1 MTITQSLQRRAH
13 VVHYSKTKIPKR
25 SQIEHMLRTG
35 YPLATSKQKAFPYKA
50 YVLGPNEER
59 SKILYDLCEGNKI
72 RFDGDVEQKG
82 FKYKANPNLFHIKS
96 APWTLIFTPRLAP
109 GNQFAQEQCA
119 KTGTRWEMGEENFIN
134 NGYARES
141 WSIEVG
147 MIAKTITGAV
157 LDAGWDT
164 SYCICFPKQI
174 EKWKIN
180 TKSYFN
186 FVKYVPY
193 LIQTIGKADLY
204 KWQNMSKENL
214 EKDTCPPFK
223 DIFSFEDDK

>member
-13 VVHYSKTKIPKR
+13 VVHYSKTKIPRR
-25 SQIEHMLRTG
+25 SQIEKMLRIG

-59 SKILYDLCEGNKI
+59 SKILYDLCEGNKVE
-72 RFDGDVEQKG
+72 FDGDVEQKG
-82 FKYKANPNLFHIKS
+82 FKYQANPNLFHLAT
-96 APWTLIFTPRLAP
+96 APWTLIFTPRVAL
-109 GNQFAQEQCA
+109 GNQYAREQCA
-119 KTGTRWEMGEENFIN
+119 KTGTRWEMGDESFIPH
-134 NGYARES
+134 GRES

-164 SYCICFPKQI
+164 SYNICFPK
-174 EKWKIN
+174 EVSKWPK
-180 TKSYFN
+180 KYFS
-186 FVKYVPY
+186 FIKHMPY

-204 KWQNMSKENL
+204 KWQNMKPESLK
-214 EKDTCPPFK
+214 KDTCPPFE
-223 DIFSFEDDK
+223 DIFIFEDDK